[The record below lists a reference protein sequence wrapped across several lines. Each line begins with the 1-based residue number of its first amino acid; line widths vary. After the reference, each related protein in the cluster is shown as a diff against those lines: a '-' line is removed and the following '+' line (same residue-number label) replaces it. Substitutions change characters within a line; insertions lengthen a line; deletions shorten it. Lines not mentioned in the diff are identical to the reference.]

1 VIFAIIVMLTMAWIS
16 NANVKPSAFDL
27 EEFGDEDLWGQFFVM
42 AAIVSAAKFAA
53 YLLPGGQSG
62 IPSLFGRLATVVG
75 AALAVFFIE
84 ENFRPFSRGDE
95 TVIAAIFPLLFMDW
109 QWLTARSRPGRIRL
123 TPCLGAALI
132 AFVCSAIFDG
142 QPVAAAA
149 IIGGAALAAQT
160 ISAFDP
166 ASSRRLPETVKWV
179 TSARESLG
187 AWYGWRFPEIA
198 AELRALDEHT
208 AAHETEQRSELSFS
222 VAASDSDH
230 AETLAYDSNEVLES
244 DAVAA
249 LRASQPAAGATSARV
264 GLTASQGTVPD
275 DPPSRFAGLILC
287 LLPFVTFGM
296 IPFCGLHRFV
306 SGRILTGLLWFFTL
320 GLAGIGQLVDLIL
333 IALGEFRDSY
343 GRPLHSRSNG
353 EAVNGLSSV
362 PAASLV
368 SNGLAVLGGMIL
380 AADVLIG
387 FLVAIRFPELLK
399 ADVLGRLG
407 ILSSDLES
415 IFGTKSW
422 PNLLF
427 DLMALFA
434 GILAVMATGLLFA
447 SRKRH
452 GIHHMAKVPLAIIPL
467 GMTFSLLS
475 SCFYHFRWE
484 RVADG
489 INQSK
494 IGVVL
499 EAFLNVHEFVPSCIG
514 AAVAFTVAL
523 LILAWPPNVS
533 AENRAA
539 VPHVPV
545 KQEA

>member
-1 VIFAIIVMLTMAWIS
+1 MRIC
-16 NANVKPSAFDL
+16 
-27 EEFGDEDLWGQFFVM
+27 GDSSSVM

-249 LRASQPAAGATSARV
+249 LRASQPAAGTTSARV

-306 SGRILTGLLWFFTL
+306 SGRILTGLLWFFHT
-320 GLAGIGQLVDLIL
+320 GPGWH
-333 IALGEFRDSY
+333 R
-343 GRPLHSRSNG
+343 
-353 EAVNGLSSV
+353 
-362 PAASLV
+362 
-368 SNGLAVLGGMIL
+368 
-380 AADVLIG
+380 
-387 FLVAIRFPELLK
+387 
-399 ADVLGRLG
+399 
-407 ILSSDLES
+407 
-415 IFGTKSW
+415 
-422 PNLLF
+422 
-427 DLMALFA
+427 
-434 GILAVMATGLLFA
+434 ATG
-447 SRKRH
+447 
-452 GIHHMAKVPLAIIPL
+452 
-467 GMTFSLLS
+467 
-475 SCFYHFRWE
+475 
-484 RVADG
+484 
-489 INQSK
+489 
-494 IGVVL
+494 
-499 EAFLNVHEFVPSCIG
+499 
-514 AAVAFTVAL
+514 
-523 LILAWPPNVS
+523 
-533 AENRAA
+533 
-539 VPHVPV
+539 
-545 KQEA
+545 